1 MVAVCEI
8 SNTRARVTRLALL
21 GTTRGCMRASFRS
34 AEHGP
39 ARMQPTYASWQRRAA
54 PLRQRA
60 CMHGPPRTKHGHRPA
75 QMITQA
81 LLRASPH
88 LDAAVFE
95 AVELQ
100 ACLDGQ
106 EERRGKTLCA
116 SFCVLLERGGPWT
129 GTDMSGDAAG
139 TCTTSCSSH
148 ACATGCCS
156 TCTARRRAQRPRPPA
171 RPTARLRACRS
182 RR

>member
-1 MVAVCEI
+1 MP
-8 SNTRARVTRLALL
+8 LYGLL
-21 GTTRGCMRASFRS
+21 SMMRSC
-34 AEHGP
+34 
-39 ARMQPTYASWQRRAA
+39 TWWQRRSA

-60 CMHGPPRTKHGHRPA
+60 CMHGPLRTKHGHRPA

-116 SFCVLLERGGPWT
+116 SFCVLLERGGPRA
-129 GTDMSGDAAG
+129 GTDMSGDATG
-139 TCTTSCSSH
+139 TCTTRRSSH

-156 TCTARRRAQRPRPPA
+156 TCTARQRAQRPRPPE
-171 RPTARLRACRS
+171 RPAGRLRACRS